1 MKIEKFEDLVPY
13 IGRVVIGWWYREDEK
28 EYPYIDNITTYIKKA
43 ADGLRINYDSLYSD
57 LKSNLMYYYSD
68 PYQGPMKS
76 EKELT
81 HIIDD
86 TRTLWLTEVVYN
98 EDASIGRKEYKKVYP
113 RLDLSILY
121 DTPFSSEKKKVKG
134 ELKPRKNYGKGE
146 RNMDLKDSI
155 RFFSEPDSSTV
166 ILQSIYFWD
175 NPVQSLFTTEE
186 EAKSYI
192 ESAKPKEKK
201 KPKVKKTYEKFLEEA
216 EKLGADQIQELIGE
230 LEKLY
235 DNKID
240 ELDLNPLQIALTY
253 QDKADQVDS
262 YIIGKETA
270 IRDWID
276 KNMDPYRYETVEYG
290 NILDRIL
297 EEYDEGIEWK
307 DIKEEDQEVITEI
320 AEELRGGCK
329 GFKWDW

>member
-1 MKIEKFEDLVPY
+1 MKIEKFEDIVQY
-13 IGRVVIGWWYREDEK
+13 IGSVVIGRRYREDKK

-43 ADGLRINYDSLYSD
+43 ADGLGINYDSLYSD

-68 PYQGPMKS
+68 PYRGPMES
-76 EKELT
+76 REELT

-98 EDASIGRKEYKKVYP
+98 EDGSIGRKNYKKVYP

-134 ELKPRKNYGKGE
+134 GLKPRKNYGKG
-146 RNMDLKDSI
+146 NMDLKDSI
-155 RFFSEPDSSTV
+155 QFFSEPDSSTV

-186 EAKSYI
+186 EAKKYI

-201 KPKVKKTYEKFLEEA
+201 KPKVKKTYEKFLKEA

-253 QDKADQVDS
+253 QDKADQVNS
-262 YIIGKETA
+262 FIIGKETA

-276 KNMDPYRYETVEYG
+276 KNMDPYRYETVEYE

-297 EEYDEGIEWK
+297 EKYDEGVEWG